1 MYSSMPATFGH
12 TASAPKRARHN
23 ITRKKRSRADKF
35 FEGLKMTAGEL
46 EARKR
51 EGMRGAAAISAF
63 GDSDSESDDEGAAAR
78 RESRLSFPP
87 APQSTM
93 GRSGEPERVREPFEG
108 ASARAGSD
116 AADAE
121 EDAEQRVVRA
131 TPRAKYPENV
141 AAHEAETTLPNASR
155 YDRSTYSVDTAKW
168 FSVPDSSQYRDSRAQ
183 RMAGP
188 QQVGRRPQRGGGPAP
203 VGAGAIDPTSPLLK
217 RLNYAIQLLEEKRD
231 MKTETV
237 TEELILYGLLG
248 VFIIYAVHSFVRVGE
263 YKH

>member
-12 TASAPKRARHN
+12 TASAPRRARHN

-35 FEGLKMTAGEL
+35 FEGLKMTAGEM

-51 EGMRGAAAISAF
+51 EDMRTATAISAF
-63 GDSDSESDDEGAAAR
+63 GDSDSEDDDSGDM
-78 RESRLSFPP
+78 LP
-87 APQSTM
+87 APRSTM
-93 GRSGEPERVREPFEG
+93 GRSGLPDTTEAFANPARESGGGGEGGEGEGEGRPAVQRAGAPER
-108 ASARAGSD
+108 
-116 AADAE
+116 
-121 EDAEQRVVRA
+121 
-131 TPRAKYPENV
+131 YPENV

-168 FSVPDSSQYRDSRAQ
+168 FQVPDSSQYRESRAQ

-188 QQVGRRPQRGGGPAP
+188 QQVGRRPALASGP
-203 VGAGAIDPTSPLLK
+203 GAARPGTHGDPSSTLLK

-231 MKTETV
+231 LKTDTV
-237 TEELILYGLLG
+237 TEELILYGLMG